1 MANTT
6 YLASGRNGTRAGV
19 ACGRVRLT
27 VTLREDVF
35 EALKARAD
43 KAHHGLSGEAA
54 EAIERDLT
62 RGREA

>member
-6 YLASGRNGTRAGV
+6 YLATKRSGTRSGV
-19 ACGRVRLT
+19 ARGRVRLS

-35 EALKARAD
+35 EALKARAAE
-43 KAHHGLSGEAA
+43 AHHGLSGEAA

-62 RGREA
+62 RGRKG